1 MSTSI
6 DFGDDL
12 GADLSSATLT
22 AMLGWHISPRFG
34 FDLGVG
40 SVLTGEIDVGG
51 VETSFD
57 PGILGTITGS
67 YLALYEGDVRP
78 FVLVSLTVSVL
89 TMTGDDNRF
98 TAFDARAGLTVGKTF
113 WERFTPYLAARVFGG
128 PVSWD
133 HRGQRRDRRRRA
145 PLLGRRGGLVPAAE
159 THRRL
164 RRGIAAG
171 RALPESRSWYRN
183 LAAVDRLSHAR
194 MPLRFAAY

>member
-6 DFGDDL
+6 DFGGDL
-12 GADLSSATLT
+12 EADLSSATLT
-22 AMLGWHISPRFG
+22 AMLGWHPSPRFG

-51 VETSFD
+51 LETSFD
-57 PGILGTITGS
+57 PGILGTITNS

-128 PVSWD
+128 PVSWTIAGND
-133 HRGQRRDRRRRA
+133 ETGGGVHHYSVGAGASFRLPKRIDVFVEGS
-145 PLLGRRGGLVPAAE
+145 PLGERSLSLGV
-159 THRRL
+159 
-164 RRGIAAG
+164 GIG
-171 RALPESRSWYRN
+171 I
-183 LAAVDRLSHAR
+183 
-194 MPLRFAAY
+194 